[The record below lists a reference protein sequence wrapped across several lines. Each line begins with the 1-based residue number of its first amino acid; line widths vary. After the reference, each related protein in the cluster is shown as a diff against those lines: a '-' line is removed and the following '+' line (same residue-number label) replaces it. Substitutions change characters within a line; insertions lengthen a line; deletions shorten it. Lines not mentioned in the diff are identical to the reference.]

1 MAEKVCICLAD
12 RQQMCAGEGMKTM
25 KGIARV
31 SHFVRKRMTRNY
43 SPRIMRIESRGRS
56 SEMDMMT
63 CENERRMNDEWP
75 KNEN

>member
-31 SHFVRKRMTRNY
+31 SHFVRKRMTRETIH
-43 SPRIMRIESRGRS
+43 PE
-56 SEMDMMT
+56 
-63 CENERRMNDEWP
+63 
-75 KNEN
+75 